1 MVMYELSRLFM
12 LFLCEFLH
20 TFVVQIIEQMKNKFY
35 SLGICFLT
43 LACMFNSC
51 NSRSSYSPTLVKAD
65 SLITLQQ
72 DEEAYKLLTAVN
84 VETLNERD
92 RHYYDLLLTQAQYK
106 NYIPFASDSIINSVV
121 DYYEHHNDGNKY
133 TKALIFQGCVNE
145 DMGNPERALEC
156 YKQAEKIADKGDS
169 ENIGYIKLR
178 LGALYQSNY
187 VGSYSIAIQK
197 YREALALFQN
207 EPNSKRY
214 ELVCMSDLGS
224 LLRNVKEKEDS
235 AVYYLEN
242 AYKLATELGNRY
254 LMFSNKFML
263 AEFYSEKKH
272 NYEKA
277 KSLAYEAINIGG
289 DEIDHPR
296 AHCTLAISYLK
307 LNKID
312 SAELCIKKLPTFY
325 NLEDSMWYFNTLE
338 QIAIKK
344 RDNNQSFH
352 FYKKIH
358 ELSDSLLINNLN
370 TKLLTIEKKYD
381 KKEEELKNERLQSS
395 LNRSL
400 FMLVATILVVLILG
414 IALLRY
420 RRKLNDNKEEY
431 VMLTT
436 DLNNSLIK
444 MNEMQSIIDSY
455 DSKVGKSAEL
465 HKVIDSQ
472 INAIHELVQMSHEL
486 PEGKF
491 LKKFQEMMAVSRE
504 ESTDNAA
511 YWNHLQLIANE
522 LHDGIIN
529 KAIQLTTDGLRMD
542 EINFLSLFCCGY
554 SNTGIMVCMHYTNIR
569 TVYNKK
575 RQIADKLGVKTLE
588 EFVKKYNRS
597 C

>member
-1 MVMYELSRLFM
+1 
-12 LFLCEFLH
+12 
-20 TFVVQIIEQMKNKFY
+20 MKNKFY
-35 SLGICFLT
+35 FLGICFLT

-84 VETLNERD
+84 VETLTERD

-106 NYIPFASDSIINSVV
+106 NYIPFTSDSIINSVV

-263 AEFYSEKKH
+263 SEFYSEKKH

-277 KSLAYEAINIGG
+277 KSLAFEAINIGG

-338 QIAIKK
+338 QIARKK

-400 FMLVATILVVLILG
+400 FVLAATILVVLILG
-414 IALLRY
+414 MALLRY

-436 DLNNSLIK
+436 DLNNSLTK
-444 MNEMQSIIDSY
+444 MNEMQSIIDGF
-455 DSKVGKSAEL
+455 DSNVEKSAEL

-529 KAIQLTTDGLRMD
+529 KAIQLATDGLRMD